1 MGKQCRKPLWPIGR
15 YIRLFEG
22 EENRR
27 VIIIYASSKTQ
38 RYSSQF
44 LGLVRSHSTRNSSF
58 KCVDAMGR
66 DKENGIRA
74 EIKIPQFYE
83 LEIERSLCEYETP
96 TGHKRITSKSLSAD
110 NVVGMGV

>member
-1 MGKQCRKPLWPIGR
+1 
-15 YIRLFEG
+15 
-22 EENRR
+22 
-27 VIIIYASSKTQ
+27 
-38 RYSSQF
+38 
-44 LGLVRSHSTRNSSF
+44 
-58 KCVDAMGR
+58 MGR

-74 EIKIPQFYE
+74 KIKIPQFYE